1 MVHVALGVG
10 VQRLPEDSHS
20 VIVNNRQLRQTALVT
35 TGRNPYIL
43 NIIWQRGHSVVFFL
57 PNVCLL

>member
-1 MVHVALGVG
+1 MLRWVSVYSDY
-10 VQRLPEDSHS
+10 QRIPTG

-35 TGRNPYIL
+35 TDRNPYIL
-43 NIIWQRGHSVVFFL
+43 NAIWQRGHSVVFFL